1 MWKMSLVTTEEQ
13 RKPVEAEKR
22 KSPVRYGFEEETVFL
37 L

>member
-22 KSPVRYGFEEETVFL
+22 KSPVRYGFEEKVFL